1 MTLADGGH
9 RYFLT
14 WGRVL
19 RAAAPVAVE
28 ALVLRSALGLDLGAA
43 PVAAR
48 VCPAVRMARDARFFY
63 EAMFDMART
72 ASPYGKKYGKWRKD
86 KAALMEQGK
95 EIWYL
100 GFDPAGTASAE

>member
-1 MTLADGGH
+1 MTLADGGR

-19 RAAAPVAVE
+19 HASEPAKVE
-28 ALVLRSALGLDLGAA
+28 ALVLRSAQDIDLGSA
-43 PVAAR
+43 PVSAR
-48 VCPAVRMARDARFFY
+48 VCPAVRMARDAPFFY

-86 KAALMEQGK
+86 KSVLMEQGK

-100 GFDPAGTASAE
+100 GDDPTGAAQAD